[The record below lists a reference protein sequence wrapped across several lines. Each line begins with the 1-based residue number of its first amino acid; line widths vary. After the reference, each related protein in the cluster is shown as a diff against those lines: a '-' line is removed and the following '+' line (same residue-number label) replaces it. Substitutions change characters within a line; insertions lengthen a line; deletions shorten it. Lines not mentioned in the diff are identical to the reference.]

1 MTPIAIAFLIL
12 AIVIVWGGL
21 IASTLYLRSNPERS
35 AYPPGET
42 DDHREDDAPVIRD
55 T

>member
-1 MTPIAIAFLIL
+1 MTPLAITFLAL

-21 IASTLYLRSNPERS
+21 LGSSLFLRARPERTT
-35 AYPPGET
+35 YPEGGI
-42 DDHREDDAPVIRD
+42 DDHREDLGIIEHD

>member
-1 MTPIAIAFLIL
+1 MTPLAIAFLIL

-21 IASTLYLRSNPERS
+21 IASTLYLRRRPERTM
-35 AYPPGET
+35 YPAGEV
-42 DDHREDDAPVIRD
+42 DDHREDDAPIIHD

>member
-1 MTPIAIAFLIL
+1 MTGIAITFLIL

-21 IASTLYLRSNPERS
+21 VASIVFLRSRPEPAS
-35 AYPPGET
+35 YPPGGV
-42 DDHREDDAPVIRD
+42 DDHREDAAPIEHD

>member
-1 MTPIAIAFLIL
+1 MTPLAITFLIL
-12 AIVIVWGGL
+12 AIVVVWGGL
-21 IASTLYLRSNPERS
+21 IASTLYLRSHPERS
-35 AYPPGET
+35 QYPPGEI

>member
-1 MTPIAIAFLIL
+1 MTPVAIAFLIL

-21 IASTLYLRSNPERS
+21 IASTLYLRRRPERTS
-35 AYPPGET
+35 YPAGEI
-42 DDHREDDAPVIRD
+42 DDHREDDAPIIRD

>member
-1 MTPIAIAFLIL
+1 MTPVAIAFLIL

-21 IASTLYLRSNPERS
+21 IASALYLRRRPER
-35 AYPPGET
+35 ARYPAGEI
-42 DDHREDDAPVIRD
+42 DDHREDDAPIIRD

>member
-1 MTPIAIAFLIL
+1 MTPIAITFLVL

-21 IASTLYLRSNPERS
+21 IGSALYLRRRTERTE
-35 AYPPGET
+35 YPPGDG
-42 DDHREDDAPVIRD
+42 DDHREDDAPIIRD

>member
-1 MTPIAIAFLIL
+1 MRRYALPVVVL

-21 IASTLYLRSNPERS
+21 LGSSLFLRARPERTT
-35 AYPPGET
+35 YPEGGI
-42 DDHREDDAPVIRD
+42 DDHREDLGIIEHD

>member
-1 MTPIAIAFLIL
+1 MTPIAITFLIL
-12 AIVIVWGGL
+12 AIMVVWGGL
-21 IASTLYLRSNPERS
+21 VASTLYLRRRPEREG
-35 AYPPGET
+35 YPPGDT